1 MEKVKRKRL
10 TSKLAGSSN
19 PSISIKLIE
28 IYRYNKKY
36 IVEKKYYIKFFGEKK
51 YISKDEVAYFLS
63 LDIKVEIE

>member
-1 MEKVKRKRL
+1 MKKVKRKRL
-10 TSKLAGSSN
+10 TAKLAGSSN

-28 IYRYNKKY
+28 IYRYNKKD
-36 IVEKKYYIKFFGEKK
+36 IVERKYYIKFFGEKK